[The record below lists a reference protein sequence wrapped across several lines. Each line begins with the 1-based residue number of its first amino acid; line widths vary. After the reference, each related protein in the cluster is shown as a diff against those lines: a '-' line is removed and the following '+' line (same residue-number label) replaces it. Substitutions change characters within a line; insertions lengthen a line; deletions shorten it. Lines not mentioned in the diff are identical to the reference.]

1 MIELKNIYKNYG
13 DLCVLNDINLT
24 IRDGEILAIV
34 GPSGA
39 GKTSLVQ
46 VAGTLDSADRGSVE
60 YDGVDLTK
68 LKDKKLSNFRNQ
80 NIGFVFQFHQLLP
93 EFSAQENVAL
103 PAMIGGKSK
112 RAAMKEAEELLSLLG
127 VADRASHKPAQLSGG
142 ERQRVAIARA
152 LINKPKIVFADEPTG
167 SLDSVNR
174 SEIMAI
180 IADLNVRLQ
189 QTFVIVTHDP
199 ELAAIA
205 RRVVSMADGRITD
218 ITTRASEPEIELE
231 ITDHE

>member
-112 RAAMKEAEELLSLLG
+112 REAMKEAEELLSLLG

-218 ITTRASEPEIELE
+218 ISTRTSEPEIELE
-231 ITDHE
+231 ISDHE

>member
-1 MIELKNIYKNYG
+1 MVELKNIYKNYG

-218 ITTRASEPEIELE
+218 ISTRTSEPEIELE

>member
-1 MIELKNIYKNYG
+1 MVELKNIYKNYG

-205 RRVVSMADGRITD
+205 QRVVSMADGRITD
-218 ITTRASEPEIELE
+218 ITTRTSEPEIELE
-231 ITDHE
+231 ISDHE

>member
-218 ITTRASEPEIELE
+218 ISTRTSEPEIELE
-231 ITDHE
+231 ISDHE

>member
-1 MIELKNIYKNYG
+1 MVELKNIYKNYG

-218 ITTRASEPEIELE
+218 ITTRTSEPEIELE

>member
-218 ITTRASEPEIELE
+218 ITTRTSEPEIELE